1 MRYSLFCVL
10 LMSIVNLS
18 GQTQSIIPITY
29 NIIERNVPEITPPSF
44 IPVPTSCSSTQV
56 RTARPTVQCTK
67 SISTNTVVFL
77 VETNEKIKAIILDK
91 EYSDGSIKKVLHK
104 LYIDGDWHSQNAEF
118 VSLQVLYENTSGEM
132 QAQILQLMNVYRYI
146 TVINDVVIL
155 L

>member
-1 MRYSLFCVL
+1 
-10 LMSIVNLS
+10 MSIVNLS

-44 IPVPTSCSSTQV
+44 IPVPISFSSTQV
-56 RTARPTVQCTK
+56 QTARPTVQCTK

-91 EYSDGSIKKVLHK
+91 EYSDGSTKKVLHK
-104 LYIDGDWHSQNAEF
+104 LYIDGGWHSQNAEF